1 MALLAHKFL
10 SNLQFFKVGETVMTK
25 CGYLMLPGTFP
36 DKVISYIDFA
46 DQAVV
51 KCNVSVVKMFL
62 WVLTI
67 FK

>member
-1 MALLAHKFL
+1 M
-10 SNLQFFKVGETVMTK
+10 SK
-25 CGYLMLPGTFP
+25 CGYLMLPGAFL
-36 DKVISYIDFA
+36 DKVIPYIGFT

-62 WVLTI
+62 WVMAI

>member
-1 MALLAHKFL
+1 MALLAHKCL
-10 SNLQFFKVGETVMTK
+10 SHLQFFKVGERVMSK
-25 CGYLMLPGTFP
+25 CGYLMLPGAFL
-36 DKVISYIDFA
+36 DKVIPYIGFT

-62 WVLTI
+62 WVMTI